1 MKVDQYKQL
10 NIRQIQPRNQENNK
24 GFTQQSS
31 LKQNIQK
38 TPNFTG
44 GFDMFL
50 RFLDTNQAWGA
61 NAVDFFCMVLPRTL
75 TDFSRGP
82 EAGIETAR
90 REGMGTANH
99 SMVGVYGTLAGLAL
113 ASGING
119 AYKFGNND
127 VKAHS
132 IFADAETLDMQGAI
146 WNEKLKN
153 SANNPNANPIK
164 EYLTETLKQYEA
176 LSPTENGKWVR
187 LQDADIEQ
195 AVTILE
201 KEIKSASKDMNKV
214 DFNTAKNLLIS
225 SVGAENNF
233 RIIAKE
239 GEKAHSSRYTADYII
254 ENTFKLGKVFNKDS
268 VKEAFI
274 KSGDIAENTFI
285 KALKSM
291 NVKRSLIGIGIA
303 SLIGMSAQ
311 PLNMYL
317 TKKKTGKSGFVGG
330 GKEDNSTKFK
340 IKKSLVAALFGAGV
354 LATIGNPKNLIKD
367 LQFKGFTPTL
377 KQFKFIYGVT
387 IMSRFMS
394 SRNDN
399 ELAECSIKDTL
410 GFANWLILGNFVQ
423 KLVAQGLDKSLI
435 KKDGQGAMKWIT
447 NSVLK
452 SRDEILHAALGNKVF
467 KDGKALSYKE
477 MVKALPKN
485 SAAKKQLRALSIA
498 QIAGYAYS
506 ALILGR
512 GIPKLNIYLT
522 NKRMAKQAEKEKV
535 SNQQQNLDTTKT
547 SQPAM
552 TSQLNSTSDVML
564 SPENIAFLNHN
575 QKHFTNAL
583 DS

>member
-1 MKVDQYKQL
+1 
-10 NIRQIQPRNQENNK
+10 
-24 GFTQQSS
+24 
-31 LKQNIQK
+31 
-38 TPNFTG
+38 
-44 GFDMFL
+44 
-50 RFLDTNQAWGA
+50 
-61 NAVDFFCMVLPRTL
+61 MVLPRTL

-146 WNEKLKN
+146 WDAKLKAAKDN
-153 SANNPNANPIK
+153 LSTNPLR
-164 EYLTETLKQYEA
+164 EYLRETFRQYEA
-176 LSPTENGKWVR
+176 LSPTENGKWVK
-187 LQDADIEQ
+187 LKETDVEKA
-195 AVTILE
+195 ANILE
-201 KEIKSASKDMNKV
+201 KEIKSTSKDMNKAE
-214 DFNTAKNLLIS
+214 FNTAKNILIS
-225 SVGAENNF
+225 STGAENNF

-239 GEKAHSSRYTADYII
+239 GEKTHSSRYTADYII

-268 VKEAFI
+268 VKEAFT
-274 KSGDIAENTFI
+274 KSGSIAENAFI
-285 KALKSM
+285 QALKSM
-291 NVKRSLIGIGIA
+291 NVKRSLIGIGMA
-303 SLIGMSAQ
+303 SAVGISAQ

-354 LATIGNPKNLIKD
+354 LATIGNPKNLVKD

-377 KQFKFIYGVT
+377 KQFKFIYGIT
-387 IMSRFMS
+387 IISRFMS

-423 KLVAQGLDKSLI
+423 KLVAQWLDKSLI
-435 KKDGQGAMKWIT
+435 KKDGQGVIKWIT

-452 SRDEILHAALGNKVF
+452 SRDEILHSALGNKVF

-477 MVKALPKN
+477 MVSALPKN
-485 SAAKKQLRALSIA
+485 SAARKQLRVLSIA

-522 NKRMAKQAEKEKV
+522 NKRMEKQAKKEAAV
-535 SNQQQNLDTTKT
+535 SEQGQNTNQAKSQ
-547 SQPAM
+547 QPAM
-552 TSQLNSTSDVML
+552 TSKLNSGADSML
-564 SPENIAFLNHN
+564 TPENIAFLNNN
-575 QKHFTNAL
+575 QKYFATAL

>member
-10 NIRQIQPRNQENNK
+10 NIRQIQQRNENK
-24 GFTQQSS
+24 GFTQNNKSGY
-31 LKQNIQK
+31 QNI
-38 TPNFTG
+38 PSFTG

-61 NAVDFFCMVLPRTL
+61 NAVDLFCMVLPRTL

-146 WNEKLKN
+146 WDAKLKAAKDN
-153 SANNPNANPIK
+153 LSTNPLR
-164 EYLTETLKQYEA
+164 EYLRETFRQYEA
-176 LSPTENGKWVR
+176 LSPTENGKWVK
-187 LQDADIEQ
+187 LKETDVEKA
-195 AVTILE
+195 ANILE
-201 KEIKSASKDMNKV
+201 KEIKSTSKDMNKAE
-214 DFNTAKNLLIS
+214 FNTAKNILIS
-225 SVGAENNF
+225 STGAENNF

-239 GEKAHSSRYTADYII
+239 GEKTHSSRYTADYII

-268 VKEAFI
+268 VKEAFT
-274 KSGDIAENTFI
+274 KSGSIAENAFI
-285 KALKSM
+285 QALKSM
-291 NVKRSLIGIGIA
+291 NVKRSLIGIGMA
-303 SLIGMSAQ
+303 SAVGISAQ

-354 LATIGNPKNLIKD
+354 LATIGNPKNLVKD

-377 KQFKFIYGVT
+377 KQFKFIYGIT
-387 IMSRFMS
+387 IISRFMS

-423 KLVAQGLDKSLI
+423 KLVAQWLDKSLI
-435 KKDGQGAMKWIT
+435 KKDGQGVIKWIT

-452 SRDEILHAALGNKVF
+452 SRDEILHSALGNKVF

-477 MVKALPKN
+477 MVSALPKN
-485 SAAKKQLRALSIA
+485 SAARKQLRVLSIA

-522 NKRMAKQAEKEKV
+522 NKRMAKQAKKEAAV
-535 SNQQQNLDTTKT
+535 SEQGQNTNQAKSQ
-547 SQPAM
+547 QPAM
-552 TSQLNSTSDVML
+552 TSNLNSGADSML
-564 SPENIAFLNHN
+564 TPENIAFLNNN
-575 QKHFTNAL
+575 QKHFATAL